1 MEALA
6 PPSAARALAPRRAS
20 PRARVAPRRAS
31 SSRRAVAARSFA
43 GPAPSPPGAV
53 SVSSAS
59 DGAAIADVPGS
70 GGVLG
75 SGAACDALVPGADDA
90 HARVE
95 VKQGRV
101 FVTALSASV
110 GTFLGDAKLFPG
122 VAYAVPESAEVR
134 LGDDEGAPVVK
145 LAQRDGGAGTAGVD
159 AMANLMQA
167 QFEAGLDPE
176 IRKALDD

>member
-1 MEALA
+1 M
-6 PPSAARALAPRRAS
+6 
-20 PRARVAPRRAS
+20 
-31 SSRRAVAARSFA
+31 
-43 GPAPSPPGAV
+43 

-75 SGAACDALVPGADDA
+75 SGASCDALVPGADDA

-122 VAYAVPESAEVR
+122 VAYAVPEGAEVR

>member
-1 MEALA
+1 MM
-6 PPSAARALAPRRAS
+6 S
-20 PRARVAPRRAS
+20 
-31 SSRRAVAARSFA
+31 
-43 GPAPSPPGAV
+43 
-53 SVSSAS
+53 
-59 DGAAIADVPGS
+59 
-70 GGVLG
+70 

-122 VAYAVPESAEVR
+122 VAYAVPEGAEVR